1 MAILIISRTVLFIQI
16 KTAPN
21 NKGCFFPPISAT
33 IDIYFL
39 CPFPRKR
46 GIAKKTEYEIRKVTH
61 SMNQP
66 LVNLRVDFAFK
77 QLFGSRGNEK
87 ILMQFLNV
95 ILASSLSSPIQTLKI
110 EDPHLHREYE
120 KDKLSILD
128 VLATLDDNT
137 QISIEIQLNDQ
148 HDFLK
153 RSLYYWSR
161 LYASQ
166 MQKGG
171 SYDALRKTIT
181 INILNFPVFT
191 EYETFH
197 TTGKLWDI
205 QLQKLLLDDLELHV
219 IEIPKLMAQWKEEQ
233 VNPWEDS
240 FVRWLLLLS
249 ANEDSQ
255 LTHTLEEIAMNRD
268 PILKDAMQKWEKMSQ
283 DPAFRMSYE
292 ARQKALIDEAS
303 KYKYAE
309 KRGLEKGIEQGKLAE
324 REQLIRGM
332 HKNGMDIE
340 DIAKFTNMDMS
351 EVRHILEN

>member
-1 MAILIISRTVLFIQI
+1 MTLF
-16 KTAPN
+16 
-21 NKGCFFPPISAT
+21 
-33 IDIYFL
+33 
-39 CPFPRKR
+39 
-46 GIAKKTEYEIRKVTH
+46 
-61 SMNQP
+61 MNQP

-77 QLFGSRGNEK
+77 QLFGSRGNEQ

-95 ILASSLSSPIQTLKI
+95 TLASSLSSPIRTLKI
-110 EDPHLHREYE
+110 EDPHLQREYE
-120 KDKLSILD
+120 NDKLSILD
-128 VLATLDDNT
+128 VLATLDDET
-137 QISIEIQLNDQ
+137 QVSIEIQLNDQ

-153 RSLYYWSR
+153 RSLY
-161 LYASQ
+161 ASQ
-166 MQKGG
+166 MQKGS

-181 INILNFPVFT
+181 INILNFPVFP

-197 TTGKLWDI
+197 TTGKLWDME
-205 QLQKLLLDDLELHV
+205 LQKLLLDDLELHV

-309 KRGLEKGIEQGKLAE
+309 KKGMEKGIEQGKKEGLQE
-324 REQLIRGM
+324 GIEKGKIQLIRGM

-351 EVRHILEN
+351 EIRHILEN

>member
-1 MAILIISRTVLFIQI
+1 
-16 KTAPN
+16 
-21 NKGCFFPPISAT
+21 
-33 IDIYFL
+33 
-39 CPFPRKR
+39 
-46 GIAKKTEYEIRKVTH
+46 
-61 SMNQP
+61 MNQP

-77 QLFGSRGNEK
+77 QLFGTRGNEQ

-95 ILASSLSSPIQTLKI
+95 TLASSLSSPIQTLKI
-110 EDPHLHREYE
+110 EDPHLQREYE

-128 VLATLDDNT
+128 VLATFEDDET
-137 QISIEIQLNDQ
+137 QIAIEIQLNDQ

-181 INILNFPVFT
+181 INILNFPVFP
-191 EYETFH
+191 EYETFR

-205 QLQKLLLDDLELHV
+205 ELQKLLIDDLELHI

-233 VNPWEDS
+233 VNPWEDD

-249 ANEDSQ
+249 ANEDTQ

-283 DPAFRMSYE
+283 DPGFRMLYE
-292 ARQKALIDEAS
+292 SRQKTLLDDEAS

-309 KRGLEKGIEQGKLAE
+309 KKKGREEGLQEGMEKGKLAE

-340 DIAKFTNMDMS
+340 DIAKFTNMDLS
-351 EVRHILEN
+351 DVRHILEQ

>member
-1 MAILIISRTVLFIQI
+1 
-16 KTAPN
+16 
-21 NKGCFFPPISAT
+21 
-33 IDIYFL
+33 
-39 CPFPRKR
+39 
-46 GIAKKTEYEIRKVTH
+46 
-61 SMNQP
+61 MNQP

-77 QLFGSRGNEK
+77 QLFGSRGNEQ

-95 ILASSLSSPIQTLKI
+95 TLASSLSSPIRTLKI
-110 EDPHLHREYE
+110 EDPHLQREYE
-120 KDKLSILD
+120 NDKLSILD
-128 VLATLDDNT
+128 VLATLDDET
-137 QISIEIQLNDQ
+137 QVSIEIQLNDQ

-181 INILNFPVFT
+181 INILNFPVFP

-197 TTGKLWDI
+197 TTGKLWDME
-205 QLQKLLLDDLELHV
+205 LQKLLLDDLELHV
-219 IEIPKLMAQWKEEQ
+219 IEIPKLMAQWKQEQ
-233 VNPWEDS
+233 INPWEDN

-309 KRGLEKGIEQGKLAE
+309 KKGIEKGMEQGKKVGKEEGKIEE

-340 DIAKFTNMDMS
+340 DIAKFTNMDML
-351 EVRHILEN
+351 EVRNILDK

>member
-1 MAILIISRTVLFIQI
+1 
-16 KTAPN
+16 
-21 NKGCFFPPISAT
+21 
-33 IDIYFL
+33 
-39 CPFPRKR
+39 
-46 GIAKKTEYEIRKVTH
+46 
-61 SMNQP
+61 MNQP

-77 QLFGSRGNEK
+77 QLFGTRGNEQ

-95 ILASSLSSPIQTLKI
+95 MLASSLSSPIQALKI
-110 EDPHLHREYE
+110 EDPHMHREYE

-128 VLATLDDNT
+128 VLATLDDDS
-137 QISIEIQLNDQ
+137 QIAIEIQLSDQ
-148 HDFLK
+148 NDFLK

-166 MQKGG
+166 MQKRC

-181 INILNFPVFT
+181 INILNFP

-205 QLQKLLLDDLELHV
+205 ELQKLLIDDLELHI
-219 IEIPKLMAQWKEEQ
+219 IEIPKLMAQWKKEQ
-233 VNPWEDS
+233 VNPWEDD

-249 ANEDSQ
+249 ANEDTQ

-309 KRGLEKGIEQGKLAE
+309 KQGIEKGRKEGIQEGIEKGMEKGKLAE
-324 REQLIRGM
+324 REQMIRGM
-332 HKNGMDIE
+332 HKNDMDIE
-340 DIAKFTNMDMS
+340 DIAKFTNMDILD
-351 EVRHILEN
+351 VRHILEQ

>member
-1 MAILIISRTVLFIQI
+1 
-16 KTAPN
+16 
-21 NKGCFFPPISAT
+21 
-33 IDIYFL
+33 
-39 CPFPRKR
+39 
-46 GIAKKTEYEIRKVTH
+46 
-61 SMNQP
+61 
-66 LVNLRVDFAFK
+66 VNTK
-77 QLFGSRGNEK
+77 
-87 ILMQFLNV
+87 
-95 ILASSLSSPIQTLKI
+95 
-110 EDPHLHREYE
+110 

-128 VLATLDDNT
+128 VLATLDDET
-137 QISIEIQLNDQ
+137 QIAIEIQLNDQ

-181 INILNFPVFT
+181 INILNFPVFP
-191 EYETFH
+191 EYETFR

-205 QLQKLLLDDLELHV
+205 ELQKLLIDDLELHI

-233 VNPWEDS
+233 VNPWEDD

-249 ANEDSQ
+249 ANEDTQ
-255 LTHTLEEIAMNRD
+255 LTHTLEEIIAMNRD

-283 DPAFRMSYE
+283 DPGFRMLYE
-292 ARQKALIDEAS
+292 SRQKTLIDEAS

-309 KRGLEKGIEQGKLAE
+309 KKKGREEGLQEGMEKKISRKK
-324 REQLIRGM
+324 QLIRGM

-340 DIAKFTNMDMS
+340 DIAKFTNMDLS
-351 EVRHILEN
+351 DVRHILEQ

>member
-1 MAILIISRTVLFIQI
+1 
-16 KTAPN
+16 
-21 NKGCFFPPISAT
+21 
-33 IDIYFL
+33 
-39 CPFPRKR
+39 
-46 GIAKKTEYEIRKVTH
+46 
-61 SMNQP
+61 MNQP

-77 QLFGSRGNEK
+77 QLFGSRGNEQ

-95 ILASSLSSPIQTLKI
+95 TLASSLSSPIRTLKI
-110 EDPHLHREYE
+110 EDPHLQREYE
-120 KDKLSILD
+120 NDKLSILD
-128 VLATLDDNT
+128 VLATLDDET
-137 QISIEIQLNDQ
+137 QVSIEIQLNDQ

-153 RSLYYWSR
+153 RSLY
-161 LYASQ
+161 ASQ
-166 MQKGG
+166 MQKGS

-181 INILNFPVFT
+181 INILNFPVFP

-197 TTGKLWDI
+197 TTGKLWDME
-205 QLQKLLLDDLELHV
+205 LQKLLLDDLELHV

-309 KRGLEKGIEQGKLAE
+309 KKGMEKGIEQGKKEGLQE
-324 REQLIRGM
+324 GIEKGKIQLIRGM

-351 EVRHILEN
+351 EIRHILEN